1 MSYTIDVNIL
11 LYASDRT
18 SPFHVAAA
26 DFLRK
31 RSDDPEI
38 LCLTWPTIMGYIRLA
53 THPRIFDNPM
63 SPQEA
68 IDNIARLMQ
77 MPRCRVVVESDDFM
91 TSFREIIAGVTTRG
105 NLVPDAHLA
114 ALMRIHDIRTIYTHD
129 RDFLKF
135 TFLKVIDPVAQ

>member
-11 LYASDRT
+11 LYASDRS
-18 SPFHVAAA
+18 SPFHTAAA
-26 DFLRK
+26 EFLGN

-53 THPRIFDNPM
+53 THPRIFDDPM
-63 SPQEA
+63 SPQQA
-68 IDNIARLMQ
+68 IDNIACLMQ
-77 MPRCRVVVESDDFM
+77 MPRCRVVVENEDFL
-91 TSFREIIAGVTTRG
+91 TSFRQTVAGVTTRG

-114 ALMRIHDIRTIYTHD
+114 AMMRVHDIRKIYTHD

-135 TFLKVIDPVAQ
+135 TFLKVVDPVS

>member
-18 SPFHVAAA
+18 SPFHAAAA
-26 DFLRK
+26 DFLRN
-31 RSDDPEI
+31 RSKDPEI
-38 LCLTWPTIMGYIRLA
+38 LCLTWPTIMSYVRLA
-53 THPRIFDNPM
+53 THPRVFDDPM

-68 IDNIARLMQ
+68 IDNIAHLMQ
-77 MPRCRVVVESDDFM
+77 MSRCRVVVENEDFL
-91 TSFREIIAGVTTRG
+91 TSFREIVAGVTVRG

-114 ALMRIHDIRTIYTHD
+114 AMMHIHDIRTIYTHD

-135 TFLKVIDPVAQ
+135 TFLKVIDPVA

>member
-18 SPFHVAAA
+18 SPFYAAAA
-26 DFLRK
+26 DFLRN

-38 LCLTWPTIMGYIRLA
+38 LCLTWSTIMGYIRLA
-53 THPRIFDNPM
+53 THPRVFDNPM
-63 SPQEA
+63 SSQQA
-68 IDNIARLMQ
+68 IDNIIRLIE
-77 MPRCRVVVESDDFM
+77 MPRCRVIVENEDFL
-91 TSFREIIAGVTTRG
+91 TSFREVAAGVTTRG

-114 ALMRIHDIRTIYTHD
+114 TMMHVHDVRTIYTHD

-135 TFLKVIDPVAQ
+135 TFLKVIDPV

>member
-18 SPFHVAAA
+18 SPFHAAA
-26 DFLRK
+26 AEFLRN
-31 RSDDPEI
+31 RSTDPEI
-38 LCLTWPTIMGYIRLA
+38 LCLTWPTIMGYIRLT
-53 THPRIFDNPM
+53 THPRIFDSPL

-68 IDNIARLMQ
+68 INNITRLMQ
-77 MPRCRVVVESDDFM
+77 MPRCRVVVENEGFL
-91 TSFREIIAGVTTRG
+91 TSFREIVAEVTTRG

-114 ALMRIHDIRTIYTHD
+114 AMMRVHDVRTIYTRD

-135 TFLKVIDPVAQ
+135 TFLKVIDPVS

>member
-11 LYASDRT
+11 LYASDRN
-18 SPFHVAAA
+18 SPFHAAA
-26 DFLRK
+26 AEFLGN

-38 LCLTWPTIMGYIRLA
+38 LCLTWPTIMGYIRLV
-53 THPRIFDNPM
+53 THPRIFDDPM
-63 SPQEA
+63 SPQQA

-77 MPRCRVVVESDDFM
+77 MPRCRVVVENEDFL
-91 TSFREIIAGVTTRG
+91 TNFREIVAGVTTRG

-114 ALMRIHDIRTIYTHD
+114 AMMRVHDIRTIYTHD

-135 TFLKVIDPVAQ
+135 TFLKVIDPVS